1 MAGTTFFLA
10 AATGHVMQNGNEI
23 GARLRG
29 TFAEPQPAAEAPA
42 AAPRVSKATTVA
54 AVVPVMTKSSAPAA
68 TAPSGGTTPQPASLT
83 ADALP
88 ELPAESAA
96 PLGSGQVLQAR
107 MTRTADSYVRPATA
121 ADAEYSVFGIP
132 CGAKELSLGLA
143 ARGTLKLA
151 LSAPC
156 HPGERVVL
164 SHAGLRFAML
174 TDAAGQLRVTI
185 PAMEEKAAVA
195 AGFANGDVL
204 KAERQVPNLGT
215 LRRVAIAGTG
225 ELHLTVYENGA
236 VFGAEGQYSAARAG
250 DPEAIDGASVVT
262 LGDAGLDDPLIAE
275 VYTASAAARSVAV
288 EAEAEVTARNCGRSV
303 RARFLS
309 MSAGK
314 PVANEALTQ
323 AMPDC
328 DAVGDLVLAPLP
340 GWDGP
345 LTVAASE

>member
-1 MAGTTFFLA
+1 M
-10 AATGHVMQNGNEI
+10 
-23 GARLRG
+23 
-29 TFAEPQPAAEAPA
+29 
-42 AAPRVSKATTVA
+42 SKATTVA
-54 AVVPVMTKSSAPAA
+54 AVVPLTGLRMQSPEVAQGAPVPA
-68 TAPSGGTTPQPASLT
+68 GTLLAGEAKPLPASWAT
-83 ADALP
+83 GVLP
-88 ELPAESAA
+88 QLPAETAA
-96 PLGSGQVLQAR
+96 PLGSGQALAAR
-107 MTRTADSYVRPATA
+107 MSRTADSYVRPATD

-132 CGAKELSLGLA
+132 CGATELSLGLA
-143 ARGTLKLA
+143 ARGMLKVA

-156 HPGERVVL
+156 HPAERVVL

-174 TDAAGQLRVTI
+174 TDAAGQLRVAI
-185 PAMEEKAAVA
+185 PAMEEQATVA
-195 AGFANGDVL
+195 AGLANGDLV
-204 KAERQVPNLGT
+204 KAERQVPNLGA

-236 VFGAEGQYSAARAG
+236 AFGAEGQYSAARAG
-250 DPEAIDGASVVT
+250 DPEAVDGASVVT
-262 LGDAGLDDPLIAE
+262 LGDAGLDDPAVAE
-275 VYTASAAARSVAV
+275 IYTASAAARSIAV
-288 EAEAEVTARNCGRSV
+288 EAEAAVTAGNCGRSV

-314 PVANEALTQ
+314 PVANEMLTQ